1 MSCELKT
8 GVLYKLAGFFSEK
21 PTVKTWNKRFF
32 VLNKKTMRLQYWT
45 VSEEQVFREE
55 GTISSDPI
63 GDISLVSP
71 NLTIKAAHSEP
82 SMFGTRYPIEISGDS
97 SGKTLILAAADL
109 RTRCDWMEAFI
120 EGQTRHVTNQ
130 KRAKLSRDIVRDK
143 NHPEFKS
150 LENQRLIMRENELKI
165 KKYEAKILSMKE
177 QNSSIKKEIPEQKP
191 AVRASEK
198 FGLRSTSADKP
209 VRPAA
214 DFWKQLKAATLPAAP
229 IVPVAGSGARG
240 PTVEKDTPA
249 APAASAPI
257 KVIPHHDVR
266 LLSEGGEE
274 DLSLAQM
281 SVFDLIGSGKLDGFI
296 TPNIRNSNTNVRSAV
311 C

>member
-1 MSCELKT
+1 MSSTVNPADLKMLCEEADKKLKMLAGKVEQDSDSSEDSDGRRNAEIDIEKVLGDSGVPLQSNNSSFLTKLYNRIMSCELKT

-130 KRAKLSRDIVRDK
+130 KVSIEVPIAKNMK
-143 NHPEFKS
+143 
-150 LENQRLIMRENELKI
+150 LKFC
-165 KKYEAKILSMKE
+165 
-177 QNSSIKKEIPEQKP
+177 Q
-191 AVRASEK
+191 
-198 FGLRSTSADKP
+198 
-209 VRPAA
+209 
-214 DFWKQLKAATLPAAP
+214 
-229 IVPVAGSGARG
+229 
-240 PTVEKDTPA
+240 
-249 APAASAPI
+249 
-257 KVIPHHDVR
+257 
-266 LLSEGGEE
+266 
-274 DLSLAQM
+274 
-281 SVFDLIGSGKLDGFI
+281 
-296 TPNIRNSNTNVRSAV
+296 
-311 C
+311 